1 MAELAREGAREGGGE
16 GVASLFGDLVG
27 QPRAVGLLEAALRQR
42 RVAPAY
48 LFAGP
53 EGVGRRLAALRFL
66 EGLVVG
72 EGVEGDAAVRRRLAQ
87 GNHPDLLWVE
97 PTYSHQGKLVPASQA
112 EAEGVNRRTPPQLR
126 LEQIRDVSRFL
137 SRRSVEAR
145 GAMVVLEAAE
155 AMAEA
160 AANALLKTLEEPG
173 DGLLILISAAP
184 DRLLS
189 TIRSRCQ
196 QIPFRRLEPRQLR
209 QVLARQGAGPIDGAG
224 GKGAAGEGGVAGDG
238 AAGKSGVARAGGCRD
253 GAAGAGAARDGGSAG
268 AGGGRDGAAG
278 KSGADRDGGSA
289 GDGGLAGAGGAAGDG
304 GATGDG
310 LARDDDPP
318 ELLELAAGSP
328 GALLEH
334 RRQWRGL
341 PEGLA
346 ERLGALPSDPLS
358 ALALARDLSEAL
370 DGDQQLWLLNWLQL
384 SRWRRQPRPAEL
396 ERLEQLR
403 RQLRSHVQPRLAWE
417 VALLELAGLKAQ

>member
-1 MAELAREGAREGGGE
+1 MAELAREGGGE
-16 GVASLFGDLVG
+16 GVAALFGDLVG

-209 QVLARQGAGPIDGAG
+209 QVLERQGAGPIDGAG
-224 GKGAAGEGGVAGDG
+224 GKGAAGEGGVAG
-238 AAGKSGVARAGGCRD
+238 
-253 GAAGAGAARDGGSAG
+253 AGAARDGGSAG
-268 AGGGRDGAAG
+268 D
-278 KSGADRDGGSA
+278 
-289 GDGGLAGAGGAAGDG
+289 GGAAGDG
-304 GATGDG
+304 TAGKSGTDRDG
-310 LARDDDPP
+310 GARDDDPP